1 MKNIFKSIGV
11 LALTGIIF
19 TSCNEDDN
27 TGQSTMDYSPVTVTL
42 SSLSST
48 TIDETAI
55 DSDDAST
62 YTVTIDASIPE
73 AQFIE
78 YKIDLVQTGG
88 TADSNDLSLG
98 TITIPAGSNSGS
110 ATVEI
115 MKTGDIEGD
124 ETFSVTGVSRANAI
138 VAPYEFTG
146 TITNDYINDVLEM
159 ELNWDGTV
167 EFETD
172 NSSGQYDFC
181 GMDFDVLVYDPVTFT
196 DLGMY
201 DGATA
206 ACPENINFDSST
218 PDGDYLMVV
227 DLYDNPYSTL
237 GLSADVPVTL
247 HYSQEYFGDTDG
259 SFTTVYN
266 TDDAAGTRATVIIT
280 KSGYNYTITPF

>member
-19 TSCNEDDN
+19 TSCNEDDH

-172 NSSGQYDFC
+172 FSSGEYDFC
-181 GMDFDVLVYDPVTFT
+181 GMDFDLLVFDPVTFG
-196 DLGMY
+196 DLGIY
-201 DGATA
+201 DAATG
-206 ACPENINFDSST
+206 ACPENIDFDSST
-218 PDGDYLMVV
+218 PDGDYLIVI

-237 GLSADVPVTL
+237 GLSTDVPVTL
-247 HYSQEYFGDTDG
+247 HYSQEHFDTNG
-259 SFTTVYN
+259 SVTTVYN
-266 TDDAAGTRATVIIT
+266 TNDASGTRALATIT
-280 KSGYNYTITPF
+280 KSGYDYTITPW